1 MVAEKLQKMSNYE
14 LNEKKRIL
22 LKSLNGRFLSE
33 NKCFFG
39 GGSSLNLIMEPYR
52 HTSDIDFICSDIQGY
67 RNLRR
72 AINPSAVG
80 HGDLGEI
87 SHLSPSRD
95 IRANQYSIRT
105 AINIDGTLIPFEI
118 VVEARIDVDGYFNS
132 ELGVPVL
139 ETKYLIIE
147 KLLANTDRGYDNST
161 SNRDIIDLAMMIQN
175 FGSITDEM
183 WATAEQVYPDARK
196 CFLDACERIS
206 DINLLEKN
214 LVALGMDINLAYDVQ
229 ELLNNEIRIMNNPNR
244 LIP

>member
-22 LKSLNGRFLSE
+22 LKSLNRRFLFE

-39 GGSSLNLIMEPYR
+39 GGSALNLIMEPYR

-72 AINPSAVG
+72 AINSSAVG

-95 IRANQYSIRT
+95 VRANQYSIRT
-105 AINIDGTLIPFEI
+105 AINIDGGLIPFKI
-118 VVEARIDVDGYFNS
+118 VIEARLDVDGFFNT

-139 ETKYLIIE
+139 ETQYLIIE
-147 KLLANTDRGYDNST
+147 KLLANTDRGYDSST
-161 SNRDIIDLAMMIQN
+161 SNRDIIDLAMMMRN
-175 FGSITDEM
+175 FCIIDEEM
-183 WATAEQVYPDARK
+183 WATAEQACPGTRK

-206 DINLLEKN
+206 DINLLKKN
-214 LVALGMDINLAYDVQ
+214 LVALGMDINLAYDIK
-229 ELLNNEIRIMNNPNR
+229 ELLNKEARIMNSPNS